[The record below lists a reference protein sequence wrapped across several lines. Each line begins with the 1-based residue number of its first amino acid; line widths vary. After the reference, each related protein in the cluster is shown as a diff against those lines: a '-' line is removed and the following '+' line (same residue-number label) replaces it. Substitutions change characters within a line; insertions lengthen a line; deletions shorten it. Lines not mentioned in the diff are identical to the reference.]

1 MNAVVTVY
9 KSRDLLW
16 NLTLRELRTKYR
28 RSFLGWAWS
37 MLNPLSQILIY
48 GFVFGTLFG
57 GHAARSATRADS
69 TTSRCGCCVDLLPW
83 NFFGLVTS
91 LGLGAVSANSG
102 LVRRVA
108 FPREVLVFSNVLH
121 ACVQFSI
128 EMALL
133 LIIMLIAGSPFFPWL
148 PVVVLTSVLLAIF
161 ATGLALALSVLAVY
175 FRDVSYL
182 WAIVIQV
189 WFFAT
194 PIVYPP
200 SLLEAKAPSWVY
212 NVLKLNPMNGFIET
226 YRRCL
231 YDAGAPGWKTMLG
244 PWRCHSRAWPSVGRS
259 SIECLADFPRRSE
272 TARRGLRPPV
282 CRRRPVLVANRL
294 RRCPTCCASP
304 VPSPRACRGNV
315 RPASRPQHHTPAHSK
330 LMRIVCSRRF
340 RVGRG
345 E

>member
-9 KSRDLLW
+9 RSRDLLW

-48 GFVFGTLFG
+48 GFVFGTLLG
-57 GHAARSATRADS
+57 S
-69 TTSRCGCCVDLLPW
+69 TAPIGDPSGLDNFALYLLCGLLPW
-83 NFFGLVTS
+83 NFFSLVTS
-91 LGLGAVSANSG
+91 LGLGAVSANAG

-128 EMALL
+128 EMSLL
-133 LIIMLIAGSPFFPWL
+133 FIVMLIAGSPFLPWL

-200 SLLEAKAPSWVY
+200 SLLEENAPSWVY
-212 NVLKLNPMNGFIET
+212 NVLKLNPMNGFVET

-231 YDAGAPGWKTMLG
+231 YDAAAPGWKTMLG
-244 PWRCHSRAWPSVGRS
+244 
-259 SIECLADFPRRSE
+259 L
-272 TARRGLRPPV
+272 
-282 CRRRPVLVANRL
+282 VLISFVSLTIGWMIFNR
-294 RRCPTCCASP
+294 
-304 VPSPRACRGNV
+304 
-315 RPASRPQHHTPAHSK
+315 
-330 LMRIVCSRRF
+330 MSRRLPEE
-340 RVGRG
+340 V
-345 E
+345 